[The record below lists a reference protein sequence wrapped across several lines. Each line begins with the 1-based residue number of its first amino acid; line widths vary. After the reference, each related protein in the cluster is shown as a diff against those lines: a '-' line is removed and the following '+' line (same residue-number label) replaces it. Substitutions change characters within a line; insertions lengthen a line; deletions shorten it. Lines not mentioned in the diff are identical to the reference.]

1 MTKEQY
7 FEMCEALGT
16 EPDPLEIPIEFDDL
30 HLEVQEAYSIYLM
43 MQDTWDTMN
52 GNYTGKNYSGFLDI
66 LALYEVEDTKQVFTI
81 IKKLDEY
88 RTKSIKMKVTDAKLN
103 KKAAQ

>member
-30 HLEVQEAYSIYLM
+30 HLEVQEAYSI
-43 MQDTWDTMN
+43 N
-52 GNYTGKNYSGFLDI
+52 
-66 LALYEVEDTKQVFTI
+66 
-81 IKKLDEY
+81 
-88 RTKSIKMKVTDAKLN
+88 
-103 KKAAQ
+103 